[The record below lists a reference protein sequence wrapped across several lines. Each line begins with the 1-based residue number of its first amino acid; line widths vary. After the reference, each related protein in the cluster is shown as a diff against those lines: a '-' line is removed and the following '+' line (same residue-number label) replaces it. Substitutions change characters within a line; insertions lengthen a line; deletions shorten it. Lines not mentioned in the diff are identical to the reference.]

1 MPVTV
6 AQTAGFCFGVERA
19 VQKVYDTLRRGEK
32 VCTLGPI
39 IHNPQMVEELSK
51 EGASIAD
58 SVAQAPQDSTLV
70 IRSHGVGMKA
80 YDEIAARNL
89 RCVDATCPF
98 VAKIHAIVSEK
109 SRQGNAVLIA
119 GNANHPE
126 VQGICGHCLGPVYVF
141 QTPEELTK
149 IAENNPELQ

>member
-19 VQKVYDTLRRGEK
+19 VQMVYDTLRRGEK

-39 IHNPQMVEELSK
+39 IHNPQMVGELSK

-109 SRQGNAVLIA
+109 SRQGTCLHFSNT
-119 GNANHPE
+119 GRTHKN
-126 VQGICGHCLGPVYVF
+126 CG
-141 QTPEELTK
+141 K
-149 IAENNPELQ
+149 

>member
-19 VQKVYDTLRRGEK
+19 VQMVYDTLRRGEK

-70 IRSHGVGMKA
+70 IRSHGVPP
-80 YDEIAARNL
+80 ET
-89 RCVDATCPF
+89 CV
-98 VAKIHAIVSEK
+98 V
-109 SRQGNAVLIA
+109 
-119 GNANHPE
+119 
-126 VQGICGHCLGPVYVF
+126 
-141 QTPEELTK
+141 
-149 IAENNPELQ
+149 